1 MKRTTPKAGRSSLAE
16 HRPCERQTPAKNVRR
31 RPQAD
36 LEDARRELADVS
48 SARDAAVADAD
59 ARDVA
64 LARADAERRAARAA
78 ANAAAAEVATLKDAL
93 LRPPDPIPEAP
104 APAPAAEA
112 PRTGFAALLNAF
124 VDDELGGIG

>member
-64 LARADAERRAARAA
+64 LARAA
-78 ANAAAAEVATLKDAL
+78 ANAAAAEAATLKDAL